1 MSERKTMKTFFAA
14 MNEQIGMGGYGSKI
28 KSTPM
33 GPFKW
38 NDLMQLWENVNNGM
52 VMSNVSLQDMMA
64 MDYGTSSGDSDNL
77 FRLDYTPSLSPVGL
91 WGNLGNMGS
100 QINKTVWSNSSG
112 GNALIANAQA
122 VTFSGINTTITIQ
135 LTAIPEELTS
145 PLANIKYSIDSDAS
159 ITTYAGTFT
168 ITNGQTLKIAGTTP
182 PDVAIPGSGIIR
194 VQNVTDGNAILA
206 DISYIFG

>member
-64 MDYGTSSGDSDNL
+64 MDYGTESGDSGSAVACNYATAV
-77 FRLDYTPSLSPVGL
+77 FTTWTVSLE
-91 WGNLGNMGS
+91 
-100 QINKTVWSNSSG
+100 QSSG
-112 GNALIANAQA
+112 FTESSTYNFTNTCPITLTSELIDANADTLEIDYSVNGGA
-122 VTFSGINTTITIQ
+122 YVNYTITENIS
-135 LTAIPEELTS
+135 IPAAATFKIRVNPSSSALG
-145 PLANIKYSIDSDAS
+145 LARFRFRNSTNNNDIVWAVS
-159 ITTYAGTFT
+159 ITVSPD
-168 ITNGQTLKIAGTTP
+168 P
-182 PDVAIPGSGIIR
+182 P
-194 VQNVTDGNAILA
+194 
-206 DISYIFG
+206 